1 MRSGLFSQ
9 ILVSPFFVISL
20 LAQITDVA
28 GSSDPFLFKRV
39 PGFRISEFR
48 DDSSASVSLKT
59 SASGETPLEGHKLS
73 INYRNDGATISPQSV
88 LQHYKRIALGLGG
101 KLLTETPQSA
111 TYFISGKST
120 EIWLAVDVVDSTQYK
135 LIALE
140 RGVVVPEITAEDMVA
155 TLQRQGRVALYPKF
169 KPDEATIL
177 PESHDVIA
185 KAAKALQQ
193 VPAQRI
199 NVEGH
204 TDFIGNPQ
212 DNKALSL
219 ARAKAVADAFIALGV
234 DPKRLTV
241 AGYGQERPLADN
253 TTEEGRA
260 KNRRIELVNPGVVMA
275 PVPVTVTAHPKD
287 AKGAH
292 DHPLF
297 PRMPGYYLLQSDL
310 QDSADVLFA
319 VGKPGESTNVTVHG
333 RRLDVVYR
341 FDDLG
346 ASPMPGAEQI
356 LRNYTDAARRAGGTV
371 EYESSSAA
379 VVKVGSSA
387 GEVWARIG
395 AAGGEQYTLTVVGQ

>member
-1 MRSGLFSQ
+1 MRSGRFWQL
-9 ILVSPFFVISL
+9 LVSPFLVIPL
-20 LAQITDVA
+20 LAQVADVS
-28 GSSDPFLFKRV
+28 GSADPFLFKRV

-48 DDSSASVSLKT
+48 DQAATSVRLKT
-59 SASGETPLEGHKLS
+59 SAAGETPLEGHK
-73 INYRNDGATISPQSV
+73 IDIAYRNDGAPISAQSI

-101 KLLTETPQSA
+101 KSLVEGPQSA
-111 TYFISGKST
+111 TYLITGKST
-120 EIWLAVDVVDSTQYK
+120 EIWLGVDVVGGTQYK
-135 LIALE
+135 VIALE
-140 RGVVVPEITAEDMVA
+140 RGAVVPEVTVEDMLA

-177 PESHDVIA
+177 PESQDVIA

-219 ARAKAVADAFIALGV
+219 ARAKAVADAIIALGV
-234 DPKRLTV
+234 DPTRLAV

-253 TTEEGRA
+253 TTDEGRA
-260 KNRRIELVNPGVVMA
+260 KNRRIELVKPGVVIA
-275 PVPVTVTAHPKD
+275 PVAVTAAAHPKD

-310 QDSADVLFA
+310 QDSADVQFA

-333 RRLDVVYR
+333 RRLDLVYR

-379 VVKVGSSA
+379 VVKLGSGA
-387 GEVWARIG
+387 AEVWARIS